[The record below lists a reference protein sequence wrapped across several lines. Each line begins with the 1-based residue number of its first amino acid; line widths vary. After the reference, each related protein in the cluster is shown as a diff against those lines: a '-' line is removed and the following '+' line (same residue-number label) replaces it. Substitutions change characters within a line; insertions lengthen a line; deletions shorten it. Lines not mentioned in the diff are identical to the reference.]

1 MKKKILYVTR
11 LDPYSLKSWSGV
23 TYYILKYI
31 SKYYEVITVGPLS
44 NRVRMFYI
52 IKRFIFSLIKIKF
65 DIDRPVA
72 VSKDFA
78 KQIENKIKNIDY
90 DAILTSEAYL
100 MTFLN
105 TKKPIF
111 IYTDFV
117 FSTYYSH
124 YFSDKKIHKK
134 TLEEGNFCERIS
146 LRKAKKII
154 LTSMFAI
161 NDAVKK
167 YSINKSSFHYLP
179 FGANIDFAPKEKLL
193 KKIILKKNRT
203 ICNLISIGVH
213 WDRKGM
219 DKAVK
224 LVDHMNSSGQETILY
239 IVGAKPPDGY
249 RISGNVKLINF
260 LDKNNLK
267 DRKILMKLMYNAHF
281 NLLFSKTEA
290 FGVVN
295 VEASAFGLYT
305 ITNNIGG
312 IGGAIANNINGFM
325 FKDNENISTISKYII
340 KIFRNK
346 NLFVKKSFLSRKQY
360 QEKLNWHILSKDLS
374 TVINNNL

>member
-1 MKKKILYVTR
+1 
-11 LDPYSLKSWSGV
+11 
-23 TYYILKYI
+23 
-31 SKYYEVITVGPLS
+31 
-44 NRVRMFYI
+44 MFYI